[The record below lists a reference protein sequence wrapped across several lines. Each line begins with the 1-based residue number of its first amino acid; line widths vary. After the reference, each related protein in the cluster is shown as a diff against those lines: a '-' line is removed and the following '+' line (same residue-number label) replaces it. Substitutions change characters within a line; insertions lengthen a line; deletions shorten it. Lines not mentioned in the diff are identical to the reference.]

1 MKKRLALF
9 GLCIFICI
17 AAISCRRDP
26 VPAEVSAEPV
36 IVTPSGGGSAG
47 ENLSME
53 FEGSLQ
59 EDEVQPKIDLPS
71 NSEII
76 QIVNENLDI
85 DQIEEQIIA
94 YREKDL
100 SGAPIRLLVADY
112 DAIQDSYFPAWES
125 GVDISNA
132 MSFSMSFIDLVGD
145 HVPEIVC
152 TGTNPENGNQLLR
165 VFRKEISPSGFGLHF
180 SSISSLS
187 VRGSIEI
194 VQIEREQAYYNGQK
208 NGKSFP
214 IVSYEQDQN
223 SDNLSDLIKTSY
235 YWRYQENSYA
245 QVMREQVQGERIEDE
260 RLNRLFRSNEN
271 DFEAFLQGPWLKASQ
286 DASGRVSHSVLY
298 FQPESRFFA
307 NYSGDV
313 QEEYI
318 WQASNR
324 TNYNQLYIIGAND
337 LIRYIRKQLSITVR
351 DIHNIHIWT
360 SDINDTWSGEYQR
373 ISGDV
378 QSIFFPESRTSQ
390 ELPFHLS
397 GVFTNESGVS
407 VVFDEPRFQYR
418 DDGGERNG
426 GYALY
431 YSGAGYNRN
440 LILELVFLSDAG
452 LIEER
457 RVYKLDYLEEQR
469 EQEIIRTL
477 YLIPGRVGVRG
488 FVPDDEGFIQYEQIE
503 TIDTAQDEAEGE
515 SDTNAVNEE

>member
-1 MKKRLALF
+1 MDF
-9 GLCIFICI
+9 
-17 AAISCRRDP
+17 
-26 VPAEVSAEPV
+26 
-36 IVTPSGGGSAG
+36 TGSIR
-47 ENLSME
+47 
-53 FEGSLQ
+53 
-59 EDEVQPKIDLPS
+59 EDEVQPKIDLPP

-94 YREKDL
+94 YRERNV
-100 SGAPIRLLVADY
+100 SGASIRLLVADY
-112 DAIQDSYFPAWES
+112 DAIQDSYFPAWEAE
-125 GVDISNA
+125 VDISNP

-145 HVPEIVC
+145 HIPEIVC
-152 TGTNPENGNQLLR
+152 TGTDPENGNQLLR
-165 VFRKEISPSGFGLHF
+165 VFRKEISPSGFGLYF

-214 IVSYEQDQN
+214 IVSYEQDED

-245 QVMREQVQGERIEDE
+245 QVMREQVRGERIEDE
-260 RLNRLFRSNEN
+260 RLNRLFRSNEG
-271 DFEAFLQGPWLKASQ
+271 DFEAFLQGPWLKTSQ
-286 DASGRVSHSVLY
+286 DASGKVSHSVLY
-298 FQPESRFFA
+298 FQPKGRFFA

-373 ISGDV
+373 ISGNV
-378 QSIFFPESRTSQ
+378 QSIFYPERKTSQ

-397 GVFTNESGVS
+397 GVFTNEAGISI
-407 VVFDEPRFQYR
+407 VFDEPRFQYR
-418 DDGGERNG
+418 DGEKERNG

-440 LILELVFLSDAG
+440 LILELVFLSTAG

-469 EQEIIRTL
+469 EQEIIRTV
-477 YLIPGRVGVRG
+477 YLIPGKVGVRG
-488 FVPDDEGFIQYEQIE
+488 FLPDDEGFIQYEQIE
-503 TIDTAQDEAEGE
+503 TIDTAKE
-515 SDTNAVNEE
+515 SGINEE